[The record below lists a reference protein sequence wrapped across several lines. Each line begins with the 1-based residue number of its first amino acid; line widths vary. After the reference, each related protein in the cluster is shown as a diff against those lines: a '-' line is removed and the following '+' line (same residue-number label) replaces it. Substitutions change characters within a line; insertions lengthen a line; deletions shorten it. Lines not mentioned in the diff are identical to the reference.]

1 MTEKFH
7 YICTSLNE
15 YGSILANMRTRT
27 TLLIAA
33 MCAACQMQGEE
44 LVLKVK
50 NQYLNIPVSHQT
62 DRKRL
67 TFAAK
72 GADTLNVVVRIAE
85 GKPDYWVFKDISRY
99 KGKTLTL
106 NYEGNGHALEKV
118 VAADTIFGQ
127 ANMYKEKNRPQFHF
141 TTRRGW
147 INDPNGLIFHN
158 GIYHLYYQHNPYERD
173 WENMTWGHATSTDL
187 LHWTEHDDVLF
198 PDRIGTMFSGSAV
211 YDDNNTSGFGT
222 EKNPP
227 LVYAYT
233 ADHSDRQ
240 TQCIAYSLDGGYTLH
255 KYKENPV
262 IDSHDKWQSHDTRD
276 PRLFWYAPGKHWVM
290 VLNERDGHS
299 IYTSANLKDWEFQSH
314 IVGFWECPDLFEL
327 PVDGNRDNKRWV
339 MYGASNTY
347 MIGQFDGKTFTPESG
362 KHFFSAGSIYAA
374 QTFNGIPDSDGRRIQ
389 LGWGRIGHP
398 GMPFNGMMLLPTELQ
413 LRTTKDGIRLVSKPI
428 KEVENLLT
436 NVYSA
441 ADEQK
446 AEDLNARCRSFADL
460 DGMHIRCTIHLSHCT
475 SAGISL
481 NGQKIL
487 DYDTNGNTVNGRFYS
502 PQNYTRLSLTADI
515 YVDRTSI
522 EAFIDDGLYSYS
534 MERRLGDNHDG
545 LNFWGNNITVSDVQI
560 DAVKS
565 IW

>member
-1 MTEKFH
+1 
-7 YICTSLNE
+7 
-15 YGSILANMRTRT
+15 
-27 TLLIAA
+27 
-33 MCAACQMQGEE
+33 
-44 LVLKVK
+44 
-50 NQYLNIPVSHQT
+50 
-62 DRKRL
+62 
-67 TFAAK
+67 
-72 GADTLNVVVRIAE
+72 
-85 GKPDYWVFKDISRY
+85 
-99 KGKTLTL
+99 
-106 NYEGNGHALEKV
+106 
-118 VAADTIFGQ
+118 
-127 ANMYKEKNRPQFHF
+127 MYKEKNRPQFHF

-233 ADHSDRQ
+233 ADRSDRQ

-446 AEDLNARCRSFADL
+446 AEDLNTKCRSFADL

-534 MERRLGDNHDG
+534 MERRLGDNYDG